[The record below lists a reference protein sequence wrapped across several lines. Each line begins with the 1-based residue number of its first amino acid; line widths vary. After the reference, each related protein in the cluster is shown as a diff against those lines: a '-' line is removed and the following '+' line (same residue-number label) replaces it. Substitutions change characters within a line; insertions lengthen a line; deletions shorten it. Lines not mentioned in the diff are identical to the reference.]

1 MGGKVLIRRMAARV
15 TAAASCAVV
24 VLCLFDVAARADQF
38 AKVRCGSDIPK
49 ALVGQRASNE
59 RVVALEG
66 RHKDLGLKDL
76 GADEISRQLSTISWM
91 ICGSEFMLL
100 EDQHVVR
107 DVIAFPPHSKSAP
120 AFGGICQIDGKDS
133 QNVIVA
139 VLNDRPG
146 MEPLPATAAWKIDEK
161 RAKFVKISTDSLFC
175 PRNGIRTSDGGL

>member
-1 MGGKVLIRRMAARV
+1 MGGEILTRHAAARV
-15 TAAASCAVV
+15 ATVASCAIM
-24 VLCLFDVAARADQF
+24 LFCSFGAARADQF
-38 AKVRCGSDIPK
+38 DKVRCGSDIAK
-49 ALVGQRASNE
+49 ALIGQRASNE

-100 EDQHVVR
+100 EDQHIVR

-146 MEPLPATAAWKIDEK
+146 TEPLPATAAWKIDEK